1 MSDSYRRVAWGLL
14 ILFLALLFLGGLALW
29 QQRYLDDLEET
40 THGEESEFRIITSV
54 LTDAVRK
61 KNYETIDAL
70 LKEWGSNIPSIVEL
84 RLVAENGF
92 VFGQYQRQEPA
103 EHKLEFK
110 TNIEYSYNKKA
121 TLTKKDDVDFVYA
134 RRTRFGWQLLTG
146 FALVSAVSGYL
157 LLIGVRRRQEALIL
171 RDRTEDLHEANVQL
185 QEEISRRKTLE
196 QSLFEEKQLIETTLH
211 SIGDAVIT
219 TNAHGLVTYLN
230 PVAEQLTG
238 WSEQEALDKP
248 LTEIFPIINES
259 TREPAGN
266 PVSRCLAQ
274 GHVVSLSNNVSLVNR
289 QGHEFAIEDSAA
301 PIRLQ
306 DGRIV
311 GAVMV
316 FKDVSEKRRLVQQ
329 LSHQA
334 RHDSLTGLVNRSE
347 FHRQLER
354 FLDNVRSNGGE
365 HALCYL
371 DLDQFKVIN
380 DTCGHTAGDALLQ
393 QISLLLKEHARTGDI
408 VARLGGDEF
417 GLLLGNCPL
426 SKAEEIARV
435 MCRSIGEIRFP
446 WEDKIFEVGASIGL
460 VPITSASQDPKQLL
474 SHADV
479 ACYAAKDHGRNRV
492 HVYTM
497 EDEELSRR
505 ERELHWASLIS
516 GALEQNRFRLYVQ
529 QVVCLDNS
537 RTVPRNHYEV
547 LLRMLDDDGSEIS
560 PGVFIPAAERYNLM
574 PSVDEWVI
582 RHTLAHLDK
591 HRQQL
596 DFKGI
601 SLAINLSG
609 NSLNREGLQSYIEE
623 QFARFNVPPQ
633 AICFEITETAVIHN
647 LAQASEFIHALKKLG
662 CQFALDDFG
671 SGLSSFAYL
680 KNLPVDYLKIDGSFV
695 RDMVNNRINDAMVSA
710 INSIGHVM
718 GILTIAEFVENKA
731 ILARLRELGVDYAQG
746 YGVAMLEP
754 IEHIQSAS
762 IQNPPAI

>member
-14 ILFLALLFLGGLALW
+14 ILFLALLLLGGLALW
-29 QQRYLDDLEET
+29 WRHYLDDLEET
-40 THGEESEFRIITSV
+40 TDGEQSEFRIITSV

-61 KNYETIDAL
+61 KNYEVIDEL
-70 LKEWGSNIPSIVEL
+70 LKDWGSNIPNIVEL

-92 VFGQYQRQEPA
+92 VFGQYQRRKPA
-103 EHKLEFK
+103 EHSLEFK

-134 RRTRFGWQLLTG
+134 RRTRFGWQLLAG
-146 FALVSAVSGYL
+146 FVLVSAVSGYL
-157 LLIGVRRRQEALIL
+157 LLLGIRRRQEALTL
-171 RDRTEDLHEANVQL
+171 KKRTQELNQSNVQL

-219 TNAHGLVTYLN
+219 TDPHARVTYLN
-230 PVAEQLTG
+230 PIAEQLTG
-238 WSEQEALDKP
+238 WSEREALNKP
-248 LTEIFPIINES
+248 LAEIFPLINET
-259 TREPAGN
+259 TREPVDD
-266 PVSRCLAQ
+266 PISRCLAH
-274 GHVVSLSNNVSLVNR
+274 GHVISLSNHVSLINR
-289 QGHEFAIEDSAA
+289 HGQEFAIEDSAA
-301 PIRLQ
+301 PIRHQ
-306 DGRIV
+306 DGRIL

-316 FKDVSEKRRLVQQ
+316 FKDVSEKRRLIQQ
-329 LSHQA
+329 ISHQA
-334 RHDSLTGLVNRSE
+334 RHDSLTGLVNRLE
-347 FHRQLER
+347 FHHQLER
-354 FLDNVRSNGGE
+354 FLDNVQSNDGE

-393 QISLLLKEHARTGDI
+393 QISLLLKKHARIGDV

-435 MCRSIGEIRFP
+435 LCQSIGEIRFP
-446 WEDKIFEVGASIGL
+446 WEGKIFEVGVSIGL

-516 GALEQNRFRLYVQ
+516 GALEQDRFRLYVQ
-529 QVVCLDNS
+529 QIVSLDNS
-537 RTVPRNHYEV
+537 KTAPRNHYEV
-547 LLRMLDDDGSEIS
+547 LLRMLDSDGKEIP
-560 PGVFIPAAERYNLM
+560 PGAFIPAAERYNLM
-574 PSVDEWVI
+574 ASVDEWVI
-582 RHTLAHLDK
+582 HHTLAHLEK
-591 HRQQL
+591 HHHR
-596 DFKGI
+596 FGSEGI

-609 NSLNREGLQSYIEE
+609 NSLNREKLQTYIEE
-623 QFARFNVPPQ
+623 QFVRFNVPPQ
-633 AICFEITETAVIHN
+633 MICFEITETSVVHN
-647 LAQASEFIHALKKLG
+647 LSQASEFIRALKKLG

-695 RDMVNNRINDAMVSA
+695 RDLVNNRINDAMVAA
-710 INSIGHVM
+710 INNIGHVM

-731 ILARLRELGVDYAQG
+731 IQERLRELGVDYAQG
-746 YGVAMLEP
+746 YGVALLEP
-754 IEHIQSAS
+754 IERIQSAS
-762 IQNPPAI
+762 IQNPLAI

>member
-14 ILFLALLFLGGLALW
+14 VLFLALLFLGGLALW
-29 QQRYLDDLEET
+29 RQHYLDDLEET
-40 THGEESEFRIITSV
+40 THGEESEFRIVISV

-70 LKEWGSNIPSIVEL
+70 LKEWGHNIPSIVEL

-103 EHKLEFK
+103 EHNLEFT

-121 TLTKKDDVDFVYA
+121 TLTKKDDVDFVYT
-134 RRTRFGWQLLTG
+134 RRKWFGWQLLTG
-146 FALVSAVSGYL
+146 FALVGAVSGYL
-157 LLIGVRRRQEALIL
+157 LLIGIRRRQEALIL
-171 RDRTEDLHEANVQL
+171 RDRTEELHEANVQL
-185 QEEISRRKTLE
+185 QEEIGRRKTLE

-219 TNAHGLVTYLN
+219 TDAHGRVTYLN

-248 LTEIFPIINES
+248 LTEVFPIINES
-259 TREPAGN
+259 TREPAEN
-266 PVSRCLAQ
+266 PVARCLAD
-274 GHVVSLSNNVSLVNR
+274 GHVVSLANGVSLVNR
-289 QGHEFAIEDSAA
+289 QGQEFAIEDSAA

-306 DGRIV
+306 NGRIV

-334 RHDSLTGLVNRSE
+334 RHDSLTGLVNRLE
-347 FHRQLER
+347 FHRQLEQL
-354 FLDNVRSNGGE
+354 LDHVRSNDGE

-393 QISLLLKEHARTGDI
+393 QISLLLKKHARIGDT

-417 GLLLGNCPL
+417 GLILGNCPL
-426 SKAEEIARV
+426 SKAEEIARLL
-435 MCRSIGEIRFP
+435 CQAIGEIRFP
-446 WEDKIFEVGASIGL
+446 WEDKIFEVGVSIGM
-460 VPITSASQDPKQLL
+460 VPIASTSQDPKQLL

-505 ERELHWASLIS
+505 ERELHWASMIS

-529 QVVCLDNS
+529 QIICLNNS
-537 RTVPRNHYEV
+537 SAASRNHYEV
-547 LLRMLDDDGSEIS
+547 LLRMLDNDGNEIS
-560 PGVFIPAAERYNLM
+560 PGTFIPAAERYNLM
-574 PSVDEWVI
+574 ASVDEWVI
-582 RHTLAHLDK
+582 HHTLAHLEK
-591 HRQQL
+591 HRHR
-596 DFKGI
+596 FGSEGI

-609 NSLNREGLQSYIEE
+609 NSLNREGLQAYIEK

-633 AICFEITETAVIHN
+633 MICFEITETSVVHN
-647 LAQASEFIHALKKLG
+647 LAQASEFIRALKKLG

-695 RDMVNNRINDAMVSA
+695 RDMVNNRINDAMVTA

-718 GILTIAEFVENKA
+718 GIQTIAEFVENKA
-731 ILARLRELGVDYAQG
+731 ILERLQILGIDYAQG
-746 YGVAMLEP
+746 FGVMGLEL
-754 IEHIQSAS
+754 IEKIQSAS
-762 IQNPPAI
+762 PKPTSAD

>member
-29 QQRYLDDLEET
+29 WQHYLDDLEEAT
-40 THGEESEFRIITSV
+40 QSEESEFRIIISV

-61 KNYETIDAL
+61 KNYEVIDEL
-70 LKEWGSNIPSIVEL
+70 LKNWGSNSPSIVEL

-92 VFGQYQRQEPA
+92 VFGQYQRQELA
-103 EHKLEFK
+103 AHSLEFK
-110 TNIEYSYNKKA
+110 ANIEYSYNKKA

-134 RRTRFGWQLLTG
+134 RRTRFGWQLLIG
-146 FALVSAVSGYL
+146 FALVSAVSRYL
-157 LLIGVRRRQEALIL
+157 LLIGIRRRQEALTL
-171 RDRTEDLHEANVQL
+171 KKRTQELNQSNVQL

-219 TNAHGLVTYLN
+219 TDPHARVTYLN
-230 PVAEQLTG
+230 PIAEQLTG
-238 WSEQEALDKP
+238 WSEQEALNKP
-248 LTEIFPIINES
+248 LAEIFPLINE
-259 TREPAGN
+259 TTHEPVDD
-266 PVSRCLAQ
+266 PISRCLAHGQ
-274 GHVVSLSNNVSLVNR
+274 VISLSNHVSLINR
-289 QGHEFAIEDSAA
+289 HGQEFAIEDSAA
-301 PIRLQ
+301 PIRHQ
-306 DGRIV
+306 DGRIL

-316 FKDVSEKRRLVQQ
+316 FKDVSEKRRLIQQ
-329 LSHQA
+329 ISYQA
-334 RHDSLTGLVNRSE
+334 RHDSLTGLVNRLE
-347 FHRQLER
+347 FHRQLEW
-354 FLDNVRSNGGE
+354 FLDNVQSNGGE

-393 QISLLLKEHARTGDI
+393 QIGLLLKKHARTGDV

-435 MCRSIGEIRFP
+435 LCQSIGEMRFP
-446 WEDKIFEVGASIGL
+446 WEDKIFEVGVSIGL

-516 GALEQNRFRLYVQ
+516 GALKQDRFRLYVQ
-529 QVVCLDNS
+529 QIVCLDNS
-537 RTVPRNHYEV
+537 KTAPRNHYEV
-547 LLRMLDDDGSEIS
+547 LLRMLDSDGKEIS
-560 PGVFIPAAERYNLM
+560 PGAFIPAAERYNLM
-574 PSVDEWVI
+574 ASVDEWVI
-582 RHTLAHLDK
+582 HHTLAHLEK
-591 HRQQL
+591 HHHR
-596 DFKGI
+596 FGSEGI

-609 NSLNREGLQSYIEE
+609 NSLNREKLQTYIEE
-623 QFARFNVPPQ
+623 QFVRFNVPPQ
-633 AICFEITETAVIHN
+633 MICFEITETSVVHN
-647 LAQASEFIHALKKLG
+647 LSQASEFIRALKKLG

-695 RDMVNNRINDAMVSA
+695 RDMVNNRINDAMVAA
-710 INSIGHVM
+710 INNIGHVM

-731 ILARLRELGVDYAQG
+731 IQERLRELGVDYAQG
-746 YGVAMLEP
+746 YGVALLEP
-754 IEHIQSAS
+754 IERIQSAS
-762 IQNPPAI
+762 IQNPLAI